1 MNTFLDFID
10 TYSWAMMLSILL
22 VLGASAFLGRFTW
35 ARHAQRDAV
44 LDDEL
49 KIVLGATLSLFG
61 LLMGFILSIA
71 ISGYNTRI
79 AAEENEAIAIGNAF
93 QRTTL
98 LLSDAHKAH
107 AEKLLHDYLN
117 LRIRF
122 FETANEDIQ
131 ARIRMESIQTQTH
144 MWTLISNI
152 AKQNP
157 NPVMASALNACN
169 DLYTAQQKTM
179 ASWRHQIPGAAWV
192 ILILFG
198 MCSNF
203 LIGYN
208 MHSKTGSSSLLLV
221 VPAIT
226 SLALFMISEIDI
238 PGKGMIHVTPHNL
251 EAVKVTIGE
260 GGLAPSKVP
269 F

>member
-1 MNTFLDFID
+1 MTTFID
-10 TYSWAMMLSILL
+10 FVDAYSWVMLLSILAL
-22 VLGASAFLGRFTW
+22 LGSSAFLGKLVWKQHRKREAT
-35 ARHAQRDAV
+35 

-71 ISGYNTRI
+71 ISGYNTRL

-98 LLSDAHKAH
+98 LTGEGHKEH
-107 AEKLLHDYLN
+107 AEKLLHNYLD

-122 FETANEDIQ
+122 FDTADEQ
-131 ARIRMESIQTQTH
+131 ERAAIRMESIRTQTH
-144 MWTLISNI
+144 MWTLISRI
-152 AKQNP
+152 AKQHP
-157 NPVMASALNACN
+157 DPVIVSALNACN

-179 ASWRHQIPGAAWV
+179 ASWRHQIPGTAWV

-208 MHSKTGSSSLLLV
+208 MRGKSGSHTLLLV
-221 VPAIT
+221 VPAVT

-238 PGKGMIHVTPHNL
+238 PGKGIIHVTPHNL
-251 EAVKVTIGE
+251 EAVKVTLDG
-260 GGLAPSKVP
+260 GGLAPATAR
-269 F
+269 

>member
-1 MNTFLDFID
+1 MNTLLDFID
-10 TYSWAMMLSILL
+10 TYSWAMLLSILV
-22 VLGASAFLGRFTW
+22 VLGASAFLGKLIWT
-35 ARHAQRDAV
+35 RHARRDAT

-61 LLMGFILSIA
+61 LLIGFILSIA
-71 ISGYNTRI
+71 ISGYNTRV

-98 LLSDAHKAH
+98 LMNDEHKAH

-122 FETANEDIQ
+122 FETADEDER
-131 ARIRMESIQTQTH
+131 ARIRMLSIQTQTH
-144 MWTLISNI
+144 MWALISRI

-157 NPVMASALNACN
+157 NPVMTSALNACN

-198 MCSNF
+198 ICSNF

-208 MHSKTGSSSLLLV
+208 MRGKTGSNTLLLV

-251 EAVKVTIGE
+251 EAVKITIGE